1 MTSRYPI
8 DKRLRRQVLPLILI
22 VVTILMSA
30 SLMVRMQGIQAHA
43 YQLAAESAR
52 NIFRMITLTRQWNAE
67 HGGVYVIVSENT
79 PSNPYLRAPL
89 KDIELANGSRLTMIN
104 PSYMTRQIAE
114 LAQNDPQLRIQLHIT
129 SLKPI
134 RPENKADEWETHAL
148 KQFEEGQGEVI
159 FLENK
164 PDGNQLRYMA
174 PLMVKPACLVCHAEQ
189 GYHEG
194 DVRGGISVTLPMATV
209 EASIQ
214 NEITANW
221 ISYGVAYSLL
231 IAISWGLLEL
241 LARRWRAL
249 NETIDVLQRTRGEL
263 VENEK
268 MASLGRLVA
277 GFAHEIN
284 TPIGVAVGAV
294 SLADDTLAKFAELI
308 RQDEVSEQT
317 LNRQISDLKECN
329 ALALSNLRRT
339 AELVQRFKRT
349 SIDRSSQQKRAFR
362 FNEVIDDVLTTL
374 RNALKH
380 TAVEIQVNC
389 SIEPE
394 IYGIPGLFEQ
404 VLTNLI
410 VNSLTHGFKN
420 GSIAGHI
427 VIDAAISPAKQL
439 LLDYRDDG
447 VGMAEAVR
455 MQAFEPFFTTSREQG
470 GSGLGLYV
478 VYNIVTQQLGGVI
491 HISPTETVG
500 THFHIA
506 CPIDLHSPLSDEDHT
521 R

>member
-1 MTSRYPI
+1 MASRYPI
-8 DKRLRRQVLPLILI
+8 DKRLRRQALPLILV

-30 SLMVRMQGIQAHA
+30 SLTVRIQGVQAHA

-52 NIFRMITLTRQWNAE
+52 NIFRMIALTRQWNAE
-67 HGGVYVIVSENT
+67 HGGVYAVASQNT

-89 KDIELANGSRLTMIN
+89 KDIQLADGSKLTMIN

-129 SLKPI
+129 SLRPI
-134 RPENKADEWETHAL
+134 RPENKADDWEAQAL
-148 KQFEEGQGEVI
+148 QQFEQGQGEVI
-159 FLENK
+159 LLERRPN
-164 PDGNQLRYMA
+164 GNQLRYMA
-174 PLMVKPACLVCHAEQ
+174 PLMVKPACLACHAEQ
-189 GYHEG
+189 GYREG

-221 ISYGVAYSLL
+221 ISYGVAYFLL

-241 LARRWRAL
+241 LARRWRTL
-249 NETIDVLQRTRGEL
+249 DETIEVLQRTRDEL

-284 TPIGVAVGAV
+284 TPVGVAVGAV
-294 SLADDTLAKFAELI
+294 SLADDTLAKLAALI

-329 ALALSNLRRT
+329 TLALSNLCRT

-362 FNEVIDDVLTTL
+362 LHEVIEDVLTTL
-374 RNALKH
+374 RNNLKH
-380 TAVEIQVNC
+380 TSVEVRVNC
-389 SIEPE
+389 PPEPE

-410 VNSLTHGFKN
+410 INSLTHGFKN
-420 GSIAGHI
+420 GGSAGHI
-427 VIDAAISPAKQL
+427 VIDAEISPAKQL

-447 VGMAEAVR
+447 VGMAESVR

-478 VYNIVTQQLGGVI
+478 VYNIVTQQLGGSI
-491 HISPTETVG
+491 HISSTETVG

-506 CPIDLHSPLSDEDHT
+506 CPIDLHTPHSDEDHS